1 MSRIEVSWERK
12 YLQENIL
19 LLTNENGGFE
29 EVQGGQCAWSKQKE
43 GRAMRNA
50 VLCMA
55 MGQVL
60 YKICK

>member
-1 MSRIEVSWERK
+1 MSRVEVGSAYK

-29 EVQGGQCAWSKQKE
+29 EVQGGHCARSKQSE

-60 YKICK
+60 YKIGK